1 MKRTVTLLLTV
12 GVITSLILAGCLQIT
27 PVTEPAQESE
37 PPPATEPTPA
47 QPTTPAA
54 ETPAADYSDIL
65 SFFGEAERELNHVEV
80 YLNNG
85 KFSEARQSIVD
96 AQLHLSDAE
105 TLLSEADLSQ
115 TEEEDTT
122 LAISCANEVL
132 VGYGKLV
139 DVLEAMEDGAWLT
152 WGPYHEII
160 DSITEARARL
170 TAAQEMASGI
180 TDQTLVA
187 GMEFAE
193 FIASIDEMLE
203 QLQAEELLG
212 AISVYTYIDK
222 IDPESVRDLAIEIT
236 EDTTSDK
243 KAVTAIFEYVRDTIK
258 YVNDPRVTEL
268 DFDYVQPPQQTI
280 QREAGDCDDHAVLL
294 ASMLEA
300 IGYST
305 TICFVDT
312 DEEAP
317 LEPNHM
323 NIIVTIDDREYIL
336 EATCKTCDM
345 GEYPGEMYYQGYDYA
360 EFKTM
365 MLEAMGQGV

>member
-1 MKRTVTLLLTV
+1 MKRTAALLLTA
-12 GVITSLILAGCLQIT
+12 GVIASLILTGCLQIT
-27 PVTEPAQESE
+27 PATEPAQESE
-37 PPPATEPTPA
+37 PPPATEPIPA
-47 QPTTPAA
+47 QTTTPAA
-54 ETPAADYSDIL
+54 EAPTADYSDIL
-65 SFFGEAERELNHVEV
+65 YFFAEAERELNHAEV

-85 KFSEARQSIVD
+85 NFSKARQSIVD
-96 AQLHLSDAE
+96 AQLQLSDAE
-105 TLLSEADLSQ
+105 TRLSKADLSQ
-115 TEEEDTT
+115 TEEEDAR

-132 VGYGKLV
+132 VGYSNMI
-139 DVLEAMEDGAWLT
+139 DVLEAMESDAWLT

-170 TAAQEMASGI
+170 TTAQEIASRI
-180 TDQTLVA
+180 TDQTLLE
-187 GMEFAE
+187 GMELAE
-193 FIASIDEMLE
+193 FIANIDEMLE
-203 QLQAEELLG
+203 QLQAEELLI
-212 AISVYTYIDK
+212 AIKVYTYIEK

-236 EDTTSDK
+236 EDATTDK
-243 KAVTAIFEYVRDTIK
+243 KAVTAIFDYVRDTIN
-258 YVNDPRVTEL
+258 YVNDPRVVEL
-268 DFDYVQPPQQTI
+268 DFDYVQSPLQTI
-280 QREAGDCDDHAVLL
+280 QRRAGDCDDHAVLL

-360 EFKTM
+360 EFKTA